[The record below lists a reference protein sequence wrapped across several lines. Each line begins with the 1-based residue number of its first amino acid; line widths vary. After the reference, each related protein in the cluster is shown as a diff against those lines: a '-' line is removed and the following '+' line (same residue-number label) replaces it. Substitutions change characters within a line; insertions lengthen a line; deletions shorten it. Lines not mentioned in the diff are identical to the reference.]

1 MQGPESL
8 QVPLL
13 FRPRGQLPTPATA
26 SQNAVRA
33 LAVGNAIEAK
43 RSLHA
48 VTHGLLDEL
57 SDKSGLYLAGGV
69 VLGALLDKTCS
80 DIDVFL
86 VRLTEE
92 EAWARLRSLL
102 KAVQQSTAKA
112 RADAHPGVTT
122 FCPGLPMARKA
133 RTLTFHLGEARCGQ
147 CS

>member
-1 MQGPESL
+1 MAFHLCRAVAHETQLLVSGSPRSYSDDRSWLRYWNLFAPQTAVLTMQCLESL
-8 QVPLL
+8 QVPLSC
-13 FRPRGQLPTPATA
+13 RPRGQLAAPATA

-69 VLGALLDKTCS
+69 VLGDLLDKTCS

-92 EAWARLRSLL
+92 EAWAR
-102 KAVQQSTAKA
+102 
-112 RADAHPGVTT
+112 
-122 FCPGLPMARKA
+122 
-133 RTLTFHLGEARCGQ
+133 
-147 CS
+147 